1 MQEKVLSNR
10 KNGMAMMLLFLFLY
24 AAAVTVF
31 VLLGKSILYS
41 CEPRRQNQAEP
52 EW

>member
-31 VLLGKSILYS
+31 VLGSVFIQIPLIVIGSIWT
-41 CEPRRQNQAEP
+41 AVG
-52 EW
+52 